1 MQFENPDLRRDV
13 VCFPNGGGEI
23 FLRRVTFGFFLSSTK
38 SREVVRRRPRLGRF
52 FRFVD
57 LRSGRFFRFVDLR
70 SGRFLRLV
78 GLRLRR
84 FLRFVG
90 LRLRRFLRF
99 VDLRLRRF
107 RRRRRGRAFV
117 QKYKRR

>member
-52 FRFVD
+52 RR
-57 LRSGRFFRFVDLR
+57 LVDLR

-78 GLRLRR
+78 GLRSGR
-84 FLRFVG
+84 FLRLVG
-90 LRLRRFLRF
+90 LRLGRFFRF
-99 VDLRLRRF
+99 VDLRLGRF